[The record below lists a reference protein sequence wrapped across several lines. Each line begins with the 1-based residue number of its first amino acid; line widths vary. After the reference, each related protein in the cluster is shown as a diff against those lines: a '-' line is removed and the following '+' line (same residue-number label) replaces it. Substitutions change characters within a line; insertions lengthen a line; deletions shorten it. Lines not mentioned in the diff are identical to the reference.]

1 MQTSIRNQDFAAK
14 LAMAYGEYLDGI
26 RPALQ
31 RVSMRLHGEGRQAEL
46 ELRNSQTGVVEMWR
60 LSRLRVVPDQAVQ
73 DGLVLARAEGD
84 PARLIVRDRDAARSI
99 LSASPGIRSLGHTP
113 GAWPRIVALGAAALA
128 SIAAILFVL
137 IPHMADR
144 GAELVPPEV
153 EVSLGESG
161 FNQTMAMLDA
171 RECKSPEG
179 DIALQRMTERLSI
192 SLDLPYPLNV
202 RVVDDPMVNAF
213 AFSGGHIA
221 VFRGLIDMAESPDEV
236 AAVLAHEIG
245 HVANRDGTRTTL
257 RIVGS
262 FGIGGLIFGD
272 VLGTSGAAGL
282 TQRYLRSSYS
292 RDAEMA
298 ADAFAHQQMERAG
311 LPVTAMADMFDRM
324 NRMQGGV
331 DAGVFRHFS
340 SHPELLARIETARA
354 AGQGAPA
361 TGRALSQLDW
371 QALQGICNRAT
382 VSR

>member
-1 MQTSIRNQDFAAK
+1 MQTAIRNEQFAAK

-31 RVSMRLHGEGRQAEL
+31 RVSMRLSGEGRQAEL
-46 ELRNSQTGVVEMWR
+46 ELRNSQTNAVERWR
-60 LSRLRVVPDQAVQ
+60 LSKLRIVPDQAVQ
-73 DGLVLARAEGD
+73 DGLVLARADGD
-84 PARLIVRDRDAARSI
+84 PARLIVRDREAALSI
-99 LSASPGIRSLGHTP
+99 LAASPGIRSLGHAQ
-113 GAWPRIVALGAAALA
+113 GAWPKIMVLGLAALA
-128 SIAAILFVL
+128 SIAAILFLL

-161 FNQTMAMLDA
+161 FNQTMAMLGA

-179 DIALQRMTERLSI
+179 DLTLQRMTDRLSVG
-192 SLDLPYPLNV
+192 LDLPYPLTV
-202 RVVDDPMVNAF
+202 RVVDDPMINAF

-221 VFRGLIDMAESPDEV
+221 VFRGLIDMAETPDEV

-245 HVANRDGTRTTL
+245 HVANRDGTRSTL

-262 FGIGGLIFGD
+262 FGIGGLVFGD

-292 RDAEMA
+292 REAEMA
-298 ADAFAHQQMERAG
+298 ADAFAHRQMERAG

-324 NRMQGGV
+324 IQMQGGG

-340 SHPELLARIETARA
+340 SHPELMARVETARA
-354 AGQGAPA
+354 AGLDSTVAGSV
-361 TGRALSQLDW
+361 LSQQDW
-371 QALQGICNRAT
+371 QALQGICN
-382 VSR
+382 